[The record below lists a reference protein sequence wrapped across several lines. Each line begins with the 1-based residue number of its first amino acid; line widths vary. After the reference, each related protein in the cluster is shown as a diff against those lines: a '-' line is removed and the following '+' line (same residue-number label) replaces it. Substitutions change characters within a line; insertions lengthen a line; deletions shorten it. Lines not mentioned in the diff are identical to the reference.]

1 MEINEQG
8 PSFIGPVL
16 RDVTK
21 KDLVLRVK
29 DFFRAFRGPVLK
41 KVSMKTLL
49 ALIMFQLC
57 FATIALA
64 DISPSQVLVL
74 YNADWTGD
82 EPLTEPG
89 QDSQEIAEHYVR
101 MHTDSATGEKP
112 YILGLHCDHGI
123 KVLDEARHLNEH
135 HLAENSDDN
144 RSGVVLKRQSFL
156 FGSDSQ
162 NDKLRDSRVVEFV
175 LPGGRSNWNINT
187 LHIEIEPEKGDEL
200 IIVENGLIAVKGK
213 IAGNNTDE
221 WTIRVNAK
229 SFVAGSVTVKAS
241 CVDVQGQTHSWQAD
255 YVDADDVELSC
266 TGADGKRDDQNFL
279 EDVALPVKAFL
290 EDAKLARPDGTLLKD
305 HILFMVVCYG
315 LPRTAI
321 APCGIARGITD
332 KLNNYGSIIDFG
344 QRLQLL
350 YYDLDKVMGTQI
362 RGYRFAGKS
371 PYSDFFLRSPQNRPL
386 VGKANPFVHP
396 QLYSK
401 APSFIKGPQPLSY
414 SPSVRSQNPDRFL
427 YFVSRI
433 DAPDALQAKA
443 LIDRTVYASVYANP
457 EMGVFPGRNYT
468 QNKERVGAL
477 KRSKAGQIVWDKGY
491 RYLYHGGQGM
501 NLLEWGRITSGDGFL
516 NDDIS
521 YLPGGIAATIIS
533 HNGWK
538 KGEMVQDLK
547 NGVTATVGA
556 AQVYHGAPHIHN
568 RSWWDDDI
576 FYPALLQGKTLGEA
590 WLMNQIHLGWIT
602 TFVGDPL
609 MVWAGGKARHDTPLK
624 IDQNKDVS
632 LRVEKDENNNKQVWL
647 QVDLHSTADQ
657 PKVAQLHAVS
667 ILGKDLPI
675 LTFDAKP
682 TLCLGSQKE
691 VDGEWLLTLM
701 DPFGQQVVKKIK
713 VLDGMA
719 NKK

>member
-1 MEINEQG
+1 
-8 PSFIGPVL
+8 
-16 RDVTK
+16 
-21 KDLVLRVK
+21 
-29 DFFRAFRGPVLK
+29 
-41 KVSMKTLL
+41 MKTLL
-49 ALIMFQLC
+49 ALIMFQFC

-64 DISPSQVLVL
+64 DILPSQVLVL

-123 KVLDEARHLNEH
+123 KVIDEARHLNET
-135 HLAENSDDN
+135 HLAESSDDN

-156 FGSDSQ
+156 FGSDSK
-162 NDKLRDSRVVEFV
+162 NDELRDSRVVEFV
-175 LPGGRSNWNINT
+175 LPGGRSKWNINT
-187 LHIEIEPEKGDEL
+187 LHMEIEPEKGDEL
-200 IIVENGLIAVKGK
+200 VIVKNGLIAVKGK
-213 IAGNNTDE
+213 VAGNNTDE

-290 EDAKLARPDGTLLKD
+290 EDPKQARPDGTLLKD

-371 PYSDFFLRSPQNRPL
+371 PFSDFFLRSPQSRPL
-386 VGKANPFVHP
+386 FGKANPFVHP

-414 SPSVRSQNPDRFL
+414 SPFTRSQNPDRFL

-443 LIDRTVYASVYANP
+443 LIDRAVYASVYAGP
-457 EMGVFPGRNYT
+457 EMGVLSGNDDE
-468 QNKERVGAL
+468 QNKKRVGAL
-477 KRSKAGQIVWDKGY
+477 KRSTVGQALWEKGY
-491 RYLYHGGQGM
+491 RYLYYGGQGK
-501 NLLEWGRITSGDGFL
+501 NLLEWGRLTSGDGFFNEGL
-516 NDDIS
+516 S

-547 NGVTATVGA
+547 NGVTATAGA

-602 TFVGDPL
+602 TFIGDPL
-609 MVWAGGKARHDTPLK
+609 MMWAGGKTRNDIPLK
-624 IDQNKDVS
+624 IDQNEDVT
-632 LRVEKDENNNKQVWL
+632 LRVVKDDNNHEQVWL
-647 QVDLHSTADQ
+647 QVDLHSTAKNPQ
-657 PKVAQLHAVS
+657 VAQVQAVS
-667 ILGKDLPI
+667 AKGERVVSS
-675 LTFDAKP
+675 TFDARP
-682 TLCLGSQKE
+682 AVCLGEK
-691 VDGEWLLTLM
+691 GAIAGNWTLTVM
-701 DPFGQQVVKKIK
+701 DPFWQQMKQTIEVSF
-713 VLDGMA
+713 
-719 NKK
+719 